1 MKICKEC
8 HIEMDDQLSF
18 CPNCGAPVE
27 NTPVVKP
34 QQPQQK
40 EKRAPANQ
48 EPHLGIGMKI
58 FIVVGLL
65 ALTAFSIFNYMSHR
79 NDPEYTRTLIDPD
92 STLAD
97 KDLLILDTTSIDT
110 AAAKK
115 AEQEERKEAERVF
128 NNIRRHTPTQEETE
142 SNTSKTENG
151 ENGESTE
158 QAAPTTVPSEPAQT
172 PPAAPA
178 PKIEAIE

>member
-58 FIVVGLL
+58 
-65 ALTAFSIFNYMSHR
+65 